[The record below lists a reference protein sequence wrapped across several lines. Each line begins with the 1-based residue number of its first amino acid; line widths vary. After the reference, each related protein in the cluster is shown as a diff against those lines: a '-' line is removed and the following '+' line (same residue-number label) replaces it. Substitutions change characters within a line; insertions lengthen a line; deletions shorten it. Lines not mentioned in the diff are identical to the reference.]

1 MTTLQP
7 VHIAKT
13 RSLWLQEA
21 LAQEEEGTAAT
32 PPLRGGAMTDVAIV
46 GGGYT
51 GLWTAL
57 RIKELDPTVD
67 VMILEADICGGGA
80 SGRNGGLVL
89 GWYAKLKYLI
99 AVCGEEEGVRLA
111 KAATAAVDEIGA
123 FCDRHGIQA
132 HYRKGG
138 LLNVATTPM
147 HLRDWSQQIAFLE
160 RYGIHDAERVLG
172 PDEAAARGG
181 SPSYLGGVFEQ
192 DAATM
197 QPALLARGMRRVA
210 LEQGIRIHEQ
220 TPVIELQNERVPT
233 LRTPEG
239 VVIAKKV
246 VLATNAWAAGLQ
258 ELRRSIVVLSSDM
271 VATAPA
277 PERVAATGWTGG
289 EAITDA
295 RLMVHYHQVT
305 HDGRIAIGRG
315 SGALAYLG
323 QVTPTFNESHRRSL
337 VVERGLRRFYPT
349 LGDIPVT
356 HRWAGA
362 VDRSRT
368 NTLVFGALGGNP
380 NVRYGVGYSGTGVA
394 PSVIGGRILASSVLE
409 RDDEWSRTRLN
420 QGPAVLFP
428 PEPARFF
435 GGLLVREATRIKEEN
450 EERVEP
456 TPTPVKALASLATA
470 RTPKRRA

>member
-1 MTTLQP
+1 MTRLQP

-21 LAQEEEGTAAT
+21 LALETDQPA
-32 PPLRGGAMTDVAIV
+32 PPLQGGRMTDVAIV

-57 RIKELDPTVD
+57 RIKELDPSVD
-67 VMILEADICGGGA
+67 VTVLEADICGGGA

-89 GWYAKLKYLI
+89 GWYAKLKNLI

-111 KAATAAVDEIGA
+111 KAATAAVNEISA
-123 FCDRHGIQA
+123 FCEQHGIEA
-132 HYRKGG
+132 HFRKGG
-138 LLNVATTPM
+138 LLAVATTPM
-147 HLRDWSQQIAFLE
+147 HVHDWSARVAWLE
-160 RYGIHDAERVLG
+160 RLGIHDAERVLEPG
-172 PDEAAARGG
+172 EAAARGG
-181 SPSYLGGVFEQ
+181 SPRYLGGTFQ
-192 DAATM
+192 KDAATV
-197 QPALLARGMRRVA
+197 QPALLARGLRRVA
-210 LEQGIRIHEQ
+210 IERGIRIFEQ
-220 TPVIELQNERVPT
+220 TPVIDVQNERTPS
-233 LRTPEG
+233 LRTPHG

-271 VATAPA
+271 VATAPS
-277 PERVAATGWTGG
+277 PKRVDLTGWNGG
-289 EAITDA
+289 EAITDS

-323 QVTPTFNESHRRSL
+323 QVTPTFNESSRRSD

-349 LGDIPVT
+349 LGDVPVT
-356 HRWAGA
+356 HRWSGA

-368 NTLVFGALGGNP
+368 STLVFGALGGNP

-394 PSVIGGRILASSVLE
+394 PSLIGGRILASSVLE
-409 RDDEWSRTRLN
+409 QDDEWSSTRLN

-435 GGLLVREATRIKEEN
+435 GGLLVRGSTRIKEEN
-450 EERVEP
+450 EERIEE
-456 TPTPVKALASLATA
+456 TLGLVKALASLATA
-470 RTPKRRA
+470 RTPDRPKSR

>member
-1 MTTLQP
+1 MTRLQP

-21 LAQEEEGTAAT
+21 LAQEAGPAS
-32 PPLRGGAMTDVAIV
+32 PPLQGGLMTDVAIV

-57 RIKELDPTVD
+57 RIKELDPSVD
-67 VMILEADICGGGA
+67 VTILEADICGGGA

-123 FCDRHGIQA
+123 FCDAHGIEA
-132 HYRKGG
+132 YYRKAGT
-138 LLNVATTPM
+138 LNVATTPM
-147 HLRDWSQQIAFLE
+147 HVRDWSAQVALLE
-160 RYGIHDAERVLG
+160 RHGIHGAERVLEPG
-172 PDEAAARGG
+172 EAAARGG
-181 SPSYLGGVFEQ
+181 SPRYLGGIFQ
-192 DAATM
+192 KDAATV
-197 QPALLARGMRRVA
+197 QPALLARGMRSVA
-210 LEQGIRIHEQ
+210 IEQGVRIFEQ
-220 TPVIELQNERVPT
+220 TPVVELQNERTPS
-233 LRTPEG
+233 LRTPNG

-258 ELRRSIVVLSSDM
+258 ELRRSIIVLSSDM

-277 PERVAATGWTGG
+277 PERVAATGWDGG
-289 EAITDA
+289 ESITDS

-323 QVTPTFNESHRRSL
+323 QVTPAFNDSARRSA
-337 VVERGLRRFYPT
+337 VVERGLRWFYPT

-356 HRWAGA
+356 HRWSGA

-368 NTLVFGALGGNP
+368 NTLVFGALDGNP

-394 PSVIGGRILASSVLE
+394 PSLIGGRILASSVLE
-409 RDDEWSRTRLN
+409 RTDEWSSTRLN
-420 QGPAVLFP
+420 TGPAVLYP

-435 GGLLVREATRIKEEN
+435 GGLLVRAATRIKEEN
-450 EERVEP
+450 EERVED
-456 TPTPVKALASLATA
+456 TPAPVKALASLANA
-470 RTPKRRA
+470 RTPKRP